1 MTRKLIYCDTIADYR
16 GILASPGAILI
27 DGYEVIAVG
36 LPEEIG
42 TTGVHPIRVHG
53 LVTPPFVNVHSH
65 LDLSGIG
72 IQPPENSFVSWIENT
87 IAPIRKTSSENE
99 MHAATQRGIEL
110 SLAGGTAMVGDIAS
124 TVAVAKQ
131 VHESILGG
139 VSFVEVFGLGSR
151 EPQAIDAI
159 NAMPCEFGISPHA
172 PYSCGSEV
180 FRKAFESGK
189 PIATHLAELPEEF
202 EATMK
207 HVGSLVEFS
216 KKIGAWNDQVK
227 KWDNNPIDTIVGHL
241 DQRKLI
247 AAHLNYIEDH
257 HLELL
262 ANTNITV
269 AYCPRASAY
278 FGHKNHRYEEM
289 LSCGVSVALGTDS
302 LICLDT
308 PDRISVLDEMRFLFQ
323 QGFTDPSVL
332 LNMATVNGAAALGVN
347 PSLLTLERGSVA
359 GLLLMVS
366 QAESTFDQVM
376 QSNDKPT
383 WLLPLLS

>member
-131 VHESILGG
+131 VRESVLGG

-151 EPQAIDAI
+151 ETLAIDAI

-247 AAHLNYIEDH
+247 AAHLNYIED
-257 HLELL
+257 
-262 ANTNITV
+262 
-269 AYCPRASAY
+269 P
-278 FGHKNHRYEEM
+278 
-289 LSCGVSVALGTDS
+289 
-302 LICLDT
+302 
-308 PDRISVLDEMRFLFQ
+308 
-323 QGFTDPSVL
+323 DPSAVQCSIRGNTSRKAGNPLFKYTRQLLEENTALKIDNLEKQRKLVL
-332 LNMATVNGAAALGVN
+332 LLQINEEKDAEIEDQKTQIS
-347 PSLLTLERGSVA
+347 SLVKTIVEGRWGC
-359 GLLLMVS
+359 
-366 QAESTFDQVM
+366 D
-376 QSNDKPT
+376 
-383 WLLPLLS
+383 